1 MDLMTKYPNG
11 FANGV
16 AIRGVP
22 ILNTYAGNIWWV
34 DSGIGSNGNNGKSA
48 AKPFATIDYAIGRCT
63 ASNGDIILVSPGHAE
78 TVATA
83 GAIACDVVGISI
95 VGLGAGALR
104 PTLTFSAVDATMTVS
119 ASSVTVE
126 NILIKPSIDS
136 VVSPIVVSGS
146 DCYLDVEV
154 QDASATVE
162 CVNAIL
168 TTAAADLLTVNLVY
182 RGFIAGNACVNA
194 IRLVGCDKARINVD
208 FYGVA
213 STSIVEF
220 HTTACHNIEI
230 SGTFYNSGTTNL
242 SKNVVDTATT
252 STWSVSGFDAAA
264 GAEFSG
270 GSGNAIAA
278 GDLSAIATSVAAIL
292 VDTGTTLDAALAV
305 VDGYH
310 DVPTKDATT
319 DTVMR
324 DVVGRK
330 TDSAAAGAVTETES
344 LMAYAKQNVTAGIDA
359 AAALVVI
366 DEFHDVPAKDNTL
379 NVQINEV
386 IGNKTDTTAAGAVTE
401 TDTLVGYIKQLVTAA
416 IAEAAQTLK
425 LDGVTIATAPTA
437 ASLATFLASGGTSL
451 GTQLPASK
459 SLYDMVRSYG
469 EGYLVSKAYAD
480 LTGYTTLAAFTVTGD
495 VMVKV
500 IGVVGAT
507 GITSTSGTTTLSLGT
522 TEAAAGIVAASTV
535 DNTQFAATDVWVDST
550 PANDV
555 ELAASA
561 AYNIIGGGAD
571 IILTGSVNDLT
582 AGTLTLYC
590 FWKPLSTDG
599 AVVAA

>member
-278 GDLSAIATSVAAIL
+278 GDLSAIASNVAAIL

-305 VDGYH
+305 VDGYF
-310 DVPTKDATT
+310 DAPTADAVT
-319 DTVMR
+319 DTTIR
-324 DVVGRK
+324 DAIGRK
-330 TDSAAAGAVTETES
+330 TDAAVTTVAATKS
-344 LMAYAKQNVTAGIDA
+344 LMAYLKGAINQLI
-359 AAALVVI
+359 VV
-366 DEFHDVPAKDNTL
+366 DEFHDVPAADNVL
-379 NVQINEV
+379 NAQINEV
-386 IGNKTDTTAAGAVTE
+386 IGNKVDAAATGVVTE

-416 IAEAAQTLK
+416 IADAAQTLK

-437 ASLATFLASGGTSL
+437 ASLASFVASGGTSL

-459 SLYDMVRSYG
+459 SLYDMIRYYG
-469 EGYLVSKAYAD
+469 EGYLVSKTYAA
-480 LTGYTTLAAFTVTGD
+480 LAGYDTAAAFTVTGD
-495 VMVKV
+495 VMVRV

-507 GITSTSGTTTLSLGT
+507 AITSTSATTTLSIGT
-522 TEAAAGIVAASTV
+522 TEAVAGIIAASTV
-535 DNTQFAATDVWVDST
+535 NNVQFAATDVWVDST
-550 PANDV
+550 PADDV
-555 ELAASA
+555 EIAASA
-561 AYNIIGGGAD
+561 AYHIIGGGAA
-571 IILTGSVNDLT
+571 INLVRSVDDLT

>member
-1 MDLMTKYPNG
+1 MDLMTNYPNG
-11 FANGV
+11 FINGV
-16 AIRGVP
+16 TIKGVP

-34 DSGIGSNGNNGKSA
+34 HYTKGSNSNSGKSPQ
-48 AKPFATIDYAIGRCT
+48 KPFKTLDYAVGKCT
-63 ASNGDIILVSPGHAE
+63 ADKGDIIILMPGHTE

-83 GAIACDVVGISI
+83 AAIACDVAGIAI
-95 VGLGAGALR
+95 VGLGNGAAR
-104 PTLTFSAVDATMTVS
+104 PTFTFSAVDATMTVS
-119 ASSVTVE
+119 AASISIE

-136 VVSPIVVSGS
+136 VVSPIVVSASG
-146 DCYLDVEV
+146 CYLDVEV

-162 CVNAIL
+162 CVRAIL
-168 TTAAADLLTVNLVY
+168 TTAAADLLTVKLVY

-213 STSIVEF
+213 SLAIVEF

-230 SGTFYNSGTTNL
+230 GGTFYNSGTTDL
-242 SKNVVDTATT
+242 TKDVVDTITG
-252 STWSVSGFDAAA
+252 STWSVKGFDAAA

-270 GSGNAIAA
+270 GSGNAIAV
-278 GDLSAIATSVAAIL
+278 GDLSAIASNVAAIL
-292 VDTGTTLDAALAV
+292 VDTGTTLDAAIAV
-305 VDGYH
+305 IDEFQ
-310 DVPTKDATT
+310 DVPAANN
-319 DTVMR
+319 VLNAQINE
-324 DVVGRK
+324 VVGNK
-330 TDSAAAGAVTETES
+330 TDAAASGVVTETDT
-344 LMAYAKQNVTAGIDA
+344 LVGYIKQNVTADIAA

-366 DEFHDVPAKDNTL
+366 DEFHDVPAADNVL
-379 NVQINEV
+379 NAQINEV
-386 IGNKTDTTAAGAVTE
+386 VGNKTDAAAAGAVTE

-437 ASLATFLASGGTSL
+437 ASLASFVASGGTSL

-480 LTGYTTLAAFTVTGD
+480 LTGYDDAAAFTVTGD

-500 IGVVGAT
+500 FGVVGAT
-507 GITSTSGTTTLSLGT
+507 AITSTSGTTTLSVGT
-522 TEAAAGIVAASTV
+522 TELATGILAASTV
-535 DNTQFAATDVWVDST
+535 NNTQFAATDVWVDST

-555 ELAASA
+555 EIMASD
-561 AYNIIGGGAD
+561 AYLIVAGGAD
-571 IILTGSVNDLT
+571 INLVRSLDDLT